1 MAFLNVLN
9 KTYFDKVKGMS
20 TATTDYG
27 VDVRIGR
34 IVSKKSGLGNLMDAC
49 IRRLSTPTGQLFWNP
64 EYGYDVRQLLNSEV
78 SLNIL
83 GAAERVIANQLE
95 LDERVDKA
103 TCQIVFNESTS
114 KMYIYISIT
123 PVADKTFTLV
133 LSIDKVTVELL
144 DSAVTT
150 V

>member
-1 MAFLNVLN
+1 
-9 KTYFDKVKGMS
+9 MS

-27 VDVRIGR
+27 VDCRIGK
-34 IVSKKSGLGNLMDAC
+34 VVGKKSGLGNLMDAC
-49 IRRLSTPTGQLFWNP
+49 IRRLSTPTGQLFWNT

-78 SLNIL
+78 SPNIL
-83 GAAERVIANQLE
+83 EAAERVIEIQLE

-103 TCQIVFNESTS
+103 TSQITFNESAS
-114 KMYIYISIT
+114 KMYLYIEIT

-144 DSAVTT
+144 ESAITT
-150 V
+150 I